1 MFILKWFIYRTLLCL
16 KAAQTWRTGW
26 YGTKYIQIYGG
37 VDTIFREDLSNVC
50 PGGVFARVPFFGGQ
64 SRSEG
69 EDRAEGGGLVRHLCY
84 STTLEQT
91 SGRCSAAAPR
101 PPHRRKERLKFLLSF
116 VCYMSRGVFSKSA
129 TSVKKPIPHF
139 SMFPQSF
146 PPSKS
151 RISLI
156 LVPHRNASLWEV
168 GSKIEHGISHVD
180 QGKRHRI
187 DGDVQNTNF
196 KAKTRQFR
204 PWTTF
209 SDLP

>member
-1 MFILKWFIYRTLLCL
+1 MGRNISRYMVALIQFSGKIYRTYAPEASLLVYL
-16 KAAQTWRTGW
+16 SLEAKA
-26 YGTKYIQIYGG
+26 
-37 VDTIFREDLSNVC
+37 
-50 PGGVFARVPFFGGQ
+50 GQ
-64 SRSEG
+64 KGKIGLR
-69 EDRAEGGGLVRHLCY
+69 GGGLVRHLCY

-204 PWTTF
+204 P
-209 SDLP
+209 